1 VSPKPKRY
9 AALYAAYL
17 LGFDLTILAAS
28 LLLKFNVKKKS
39 RSEMSLLEDVIKQL
53 NS

>member
-28 LLLKFNVKKKS
+28 LLLKFNVKKNPEVRCHFWK
-39 RSEMSLLEDVIKQL
+39 M
-53 NS
+53 